1 VAVHSG
7 APNDRTLP
15 LAEGDCGEAV
25 SDLQARLSEL
35 DLVSSDPLGVYGRST
50 VDAVTRFQEERD
62 LPTDGVCNSKTWLAL
77 VGAGYRLGDRLLYL
91 RRPMLRGDDVAD
103 LQHRLSA
110 LGFDPG
116 GVDAIFG
123 DRTEVALRDFQH
135 NAGLP
140 ADGRCGQETLAD
152 LLRFSPREG
161 GKDLVS
167 PLRERLQLARNS
179 SRTLEGRRF
188 AIGESG
194 GFSSGVASLSRGLYA
209 VGAFAL
215 ALHDPDLSRQ
225 AREANAAGVDCY
237 IGLRI
242 VAERSSCAT
251 AFYKGFRYESVTS
264 RRLAELVQQ
273 RLPLELGLE
282 DDGICGLALPILRE
296 TQMPAIEVQLG
307 EPSRVTQ
314 RTTQLAASITAALES
329 WVTESFE

>member
-1 VAVHSG
+1 VAVTADRST
-7 APNDRTLP
+7 NRTLP
-15 LAEGDCGEAV
+15 LAEGDCGDAV

-35 DLVSSDPLGVYGRST
+35 DLITSDPLGTYGSAT
-50 VDAVTRFQEERD
+50 AAAVARFQSERD
-62 LPTDGVCNSKTWLAL
+62 LPADGVCNAKTWSAL
-77 VGAGYRLGDRLLYL
+77 VDAGYRLGDRMLYL
-91 RRPMLRGDDVAD
+91 RLPMLRGDDVAD

-140 ADGRCGQETLAD
+140 ADGTCGPETVTD
-152 LLRFSPREG
+152 LLRFSLREG

-167 PLRERLQLARNS
+167 PLRERLLIARNS

-188 AIGESG
+188 AVGESG
-194 GFSSGVASLSRGLYA
+194 GFSAGVAAVSRALYA
-209 VGAFAL
+209 VGASAL

-242 VAERSSCAT
+242 VAERSSCTT

-264 RRLAELVQQ
+264 KRLAELIQD
-273 RLPLELGLE
+273 RLPSELGLD

-307 EPSRVTQ
+307 DPSRVIQ
-314 RTTQLAASITAALES
+314 RTSQLSTSIAAALES
-329 WVTESFE
+329 WVAESFE

>member
-1 VAVHSG
+1 
-7 APNDRTLP
+7 
-15 LAEGDCGEAV
+15 V

-35 DLVSSDPLGVYGRST
+35 DLITSDPLGTYGKAT
-50 VDAVTRFQEERD
+50 VDAVARFQQDRD
-62 LPTDGVCNSKTWLAL
+62 LPADGVCNSRTWAAL
-77 VGAGYRLGDRLLYL
+77 VEAGYRLGDRLLYL
-91 RRPMLRGDDVAD
+91 TMPMLRGDDVAD

-123 DRTEVALRDFQH
+123 DRTQMALRDFQH

-140 ADGRCGQETLAD
+140 ADGRCGQETLSD
-152 LLRFSPREG
+152 LLRFSLRDG
-161 GKDLVS
+161 GDDLVS
-167 PLRERLQLARNS
+167 PVRERLLLARNN

-188 AIGESG
+188 AVGESG
-194 GFSSGVASLSRGLYA
+194 GFSTGVAALSKSLYA

-225 AREANAAGVDCY
+225 AREANAAGIDCY

-242 VAERSSCAT
+242 VADRASCAT
-251 AFYKGFRYESVTS
+251 AYYRGFRYESVIS
-264 RRLAELVQQ
+264 KRLAELVQQ

-296 TQMPAIEVQLG
+296 TQMPAIEIQLG
-307 EPSRVTQ
+307 APSRVVQ
-314 RTTQLAASITAALES
+314 RTSQLSTSITAALES
-329 WVTESFE
+329 WVAESFE

>member
-1 VAVHSG
+1 MVVHSG
-7 APNDRTLP
+7 APSDRTLP
-15 LAEGDCGEAV
+15 LSEGDCGKAV

-35 DLVSSDPLGVYGRST
+35 DLITSDPLGTYGKAT
-50 VDAVTRFQEERD
+50 VAAVTRFQEERD
-62 LPTDGVCNSKTWLAL
+62 LPADGICNSRTWLAL

-140 ADGRCGQETLAD
+140 ADGRCGQETLTD
-152 LLRFSPREG
+152 LLRFSLREG

-167 PLRERLQLARNS
+167 PLRERLQIARNS

-194 GFSSGVASLSRGLYA
+194 GFSAGVASLSRGLYA

-242 VAERSSCAT
+242 LADRSSCAT

-264 RRLAELVQQ
+264 KRLAELVQQ
-273 RLPLELGLE
+273 RLPHELGLD
-282 DDGICGLALPILRE
+282 DDGVCGLALPILRE
-296 TQMPAIEVQLG
+296 TQMPAIEIQLG

-314 RTTQLAASITAALES
+314 RTTQLAASITTALES
-329 WVTESFE
+329 WVAESFE